1 VALQMLWVEG
11 RSAETAF
18 SSTNQLNHLL
28 LTLSLVLNP
37 KGRHYATLK
46 TYLKQNFEDL
56 YFDEDA
62 IYLERNSRDVKRR
75 IRVIDAN
82 AEAACD
88 FLQPR
93 SVAGG
98 VPSSPIKEVF
108 YPKYI
113 TRENYEICR
122 KKGIDSEDGMTG
134 GFGGLFSLS
143 FTSTSASEAFFD
155 TLQCYKGPSLGT
167 NFTLA
172 CPFTILAHFV
182 ELDWARQWGV
192 EENLIRISVG
202 MEDSATLLSWIKTA
216 FEAAEAVRT

>member
-1 VALQMLWVEG
+1 M
-11 RSAETAF
+11 
-18 SSTNQLNHLL
+18 

-37 KGRHYATLK
+37 KGRHYVTLK

-75 IRVIDAN
+75 IRIIDTN

-122 KKGIDSEDGMTG
+122 KKGIDPEDGMTG

-143 FTSTSASEAFFD
+143 FTSTAASEAFFD

-202 MEDSATLLSWIKTA
+202 MEDSATLSSWMKTA
-216 FEAAEAVRT
+216 FEAAEVVRT